1 MKKYLLNIIS
11 VIALFAA
18 GMRIFN
24 HIHAW
29 FGAII
34 CLCAIYPIYK
44 LIKLLLKDET
54 KN

>member
-18 GMRIFN
+18 GVRVFN

-29 FGAII
+29 LGIII